1 MDPFLSTLLLI
12 LLALLGARF
21 SFSTMRVPPGPRLV
35 FRTGTHFLFLGLI
48 LGPHV
53 LGLLTQEA
61 IRQLFPLLGLG
72 LGWIGF
78 LFGLQLDRR
87 NLRHFPMV
95 FSILAVGQAV
105 LTFALFLGVGWL
117 GLAAVGRTGQVETLL
132 LVGAAATACIS
143 TPAGIALI
151 STNYLVRGKVRDLL
165 FFVASLDALVGI
177 AALQVAYS
185 LFPPGTLIGESAAAP
200 GLTWI
205 LAALGLGVVCGI
217 LFLWLTRPRPGGEE
231 LVLFLLGIAAFAS
244 GAALQLQLSP
254 LFVSVTMGAVVA
266 NLSPDPQRVFRVL
279 QEWEK
284 PIYVVFLI
292 LAGAL
297 LSFPTL
303 WTLPLA
309 VAYAVLRGG
318 GKVLGNMAMVRL
330 LPIPFPT
337 PKRFGLGLLPQGGIS
352 LAMAI
357 SGVLTYAGLGLG
369 DLNAVDILFAVVVM
383 GVILSELTGPFFTR
397 NILVRAGE
405 ISPAVTA
412 TLVTGDARRA
422 GARVQRGESDL
433 GGGKGMA
440 GPPTGAPDPGHTPP
454 GSGDD
459 GGEP

>member
-1 MDPFLSTLLLI
+1 MDDPFLSTLLLI

-21 SFSTMRVPPGPRLV
+21 SFSSISVPPGPRLV
-35 FRTGTHFLFLGLI
+35 FRTGTHFLFLGLV
-48 LGPHV
+48 LGPHA
-53 LGLLTQEA
+53 LGLLTREA

-78 LFGLQLDRR
+78 LFGLQLDLR
-87 NLRHFPMV
+87 NLKQFPLG
-95 FSILAVGQAV
+95 FHILAVGQAV
-105 LTFALFLGVGWL
+105 LTLGVFLAVGWL
-117 GLAAVGRTGQVETLL
+117 GLVGLGRTGTVEALL
-132 LVGAAATACIS
+132 LTGAAATACVS

-151 STNYLVRGKVRDLL
+151 STNLLVRGKVRDLL

-177 AALQVAYS
+177 AALQLAYS
-185 LFPPGTLIGESAAAP
+185 LFPPGNLVQQMEVGP
-200 GLTWI
+200 GLLWI

-254 LFVSVTMGAVVA
+254 LFVSVTMGALVA

-279 QEWEK
+279 REWEK
-284 PIYVVFLI
+284 PIYVVLLI

-297 LSFPTL
+297 LSFPTV
-303 WTLPLA
+303 WILPLA
-309 VAYAVLRGG
+309 GAYASIRAV
-318 GKVLGNMAMVRL
+318 GKVLGNMVMVRL
-330 LPIPFPT
+330 LPLPFPI

-369 DLNAVDILFAVVVM
+369 DLSAVDLLFSVVVL
-383 GVILSELTGPFFTR
+383 GVIISELIGPFFTR

-405 ISPAVTA
+405 ISSRVVEPLTA
-412 TLVTGDARRA
+412 PDAQTA
-422 GARVQRGESDL
+422 HVQAMNAELDGSD
-433 GGGKGMA
+433 GGGA
-440 GPPTGAPDPGHTPP
+440 GD
-454 GSGDD
+454 
-459 GGEP
+459 

>member
-21 SFSTMRVPPGPRLV
+21 SFSGISVPPGPRLV

-48 LGPHV
+48 LGPHA
-53 LGLLTQEA
+53 LGLLTHEA

-87 NLRHFPMV
+87 NLKQFP
-95 FSILAVGQAV
+95 LAFHLLAIGQAV
-105 LTFALFLGVGWL
+105 LTFGFFLAVGWL
-117 GLAAVGRTGQVETLL
+117 GLAVLGRTGRVEALL

-177 AALQVAYS
+177 AGLQLAYS
-185 LFPPGTLIGESAAAP
+185 LFPPGNLVQEMEVALGTL
-200 GLTWI
+200 WI

-254 LFVSVTMGAVVA
+254 LFVSVTMGALVA

-303 WTLPLA
+303 WVLPLA
-309 VAYAVLRGG
+309 VAYALIRAA

-330 LPIPFPT
+330 IPFPFRT

-369 DLNAVDILFAVVVM
+369 DLSAVDILFSVVVL

-397 NILVRAGE
+397 NVLVRAGE
-405 ISPAVTA
+405 ISQRVEEALAA
-412 TLVTGDARRA
+412 TNAQKAHVEAMNA
-422 GARVQRGESDL
+422 ESD
-433 GGGKGMA
+433 
-440 GPPTGAPDPGHTPP
+440 
-454 GSGDD
+454 
-459 GGEP
+459 

>member
-1 MDPFLSTLLLI
+1 MTPFLSTLLLI
-12 LLALLGARF
+12 LLALLGARL
-21 SFSTMRVPPGPRLV
+21 SFSTISVSPGPRLV

-48 LGPHV
+48 LGPHA
-53 LGLLTQEA
+53 LGLLTQDA

-87 NLRHFPMV
+87 NLRQFPFTFHV
-95 FSILAVGQAV
+95 LAIGQAV
-105 LTFALFLGVGWL
+105 LTFIFFLGIGWL
-117 GLAAVGRTGQVETLL
+117 GLAARGRAGRVETLL
-132 LVGAAATACIS
+132 LLGAAATACIS
-143 TPAGIALI
+143 TPAGIAMI
-151 STNYLVRGKVRDLL
+151 STSYQVRGKVRDLL

-177 AALQVAYS
+177 AALQMAYS
-185 LFPPGTLIGESAAAP
+185 LFPPGNMAGELVVTP
-200 GLTWI
+200 GFMWV

-266 NLSPDPQRVFRVL
+266 NLSPDPQRVFRML
-279 QEWEK
+279 HEWEK
-284 PIYVVFLI
+284 PIYVVFLM

-303 WTLPLA
+303 WIFPLA
-309 VAYAVLRGG
+309 VAYALIRAG

-330 LPIPFPT
+330 VPLPIRT
-337 PKRFGLGLLPQGGIS
+337 PKRFGLGLIPQGGIS

-357 SGVLTYAGLGLG
+357 SGVLTYAGLRLDGM
-369 DLNAVDILFAVVVM
+369 NAVDLLFSVVVL
-383 GVILSELTGPFFTR
+383 GVILSELTGPFLTR

-405 ISPAVTA
+405 IS
-412 TLVTGDARRA
+412 ARAEEAPENAKPPER
-422 GARVQRGESDL
+422 
-433 GGGKGMA
+433 
-440 GPPTGAPDPGHTPP
+440 GPPAG
-454 GSGDD
+454 
-459 GGEP
+459 